1 MRKVMTRTPLRPTAP
16 PLPTSPATALTPPP
30 PYIPDATPPGG
41 PDAMSS
47 HAPRA
52 TAPDRPGRT
61 SGGPGGTPPRATG
74 GVPPRRPGARAAG
87 AGPGGRPPGSPG
99 RSQRSRTRP
108 ADTRPPTAGPGR
120 GTLPGPATAP
130 SAPAGGPAPDP
141 ATALGSVPGRVM
153 ASPVPARSAGPG
165 TAPTAGRIPSGG
177 HHRVSRPATT
187 PVVPA
192 QTPRRPV
199 PQLRP
204 TDHFAELLLG
214 VLSGRRP
221 VHSMLRHTVGRAYD
235 DLAHLAERGPLRTR
249 GASPVVRDIGYF
261 EPRPGALEVFARI
274 GAGERLRALA
284 FRLERGRDLRWRCTA
299 VEVGGPRRHHAD
311 DD

>member
-1 MRKVMTRTPLRPTAP
+1 MRKVMTRTQPRPTAP
-16 PLPTSPATALTPPP
+16 ASLPTPPP
-30 PYIPDATPPGG
+30 PPYVPRATPPHAGTNAL
-41 PDAMSS
+41 PS
-47 HAPRA
+47 HAPGATPSYSHAASPSYAARA
-52 TAPDRPGRT
+52 TAAGA
-61 SGGPGGTPPRATG
+61 PGGAPLRASG
-74 GVPPRRPGARAAG
+74 GVPPRRPGERAGRAA
-87 AGPGGRPPGSPG
+87 ASGGRPPGAPG

-120 GTLPGPATAP
+120 GARP
-130 SAPAGGPAPDP
+130 SAA
-141 ATALGSVPGRVM
+141 
-153 ASPVPARSAGPG
+153 
-165 TAPTAGRIPSGG
+165 
-177 HHRVSRPATT
+177 
-187 PVVPA
+187 PVVPV

-249 GASPVVRDIGYF
+249 GTSPVVRDIGYF

-274 GAGERLRALA
+274 GAGDRLRAMA
-284 FRLERGRDLRWRCTA
+284 FRLEQGRDLRWRCTA
-299 VEVGGPRRHHAD
+299 VEVGGPRRTRAD

>member
-1 MRKVMTRTPLRPTAP
+1 M
-16 PLPTSPATALTPPP
+16 SGG
-30 PYIPDATPPGG
+30 PGG
-41 PDAMSS
+41 VPS
-47 HAPRA
+47 
-52 TAPDRPGRT
+52 TGPGGT
-61 SGGPGGTPPRATG
+61 LSDGPGGTPPRAPG
-74 GVPPRRPGARAAG
+74 GLPPRRPGARGARAA
-87 AGPGGRPPGSPG
+87 ASGGRPPGSPG

-120 GTLPGPATAP
+120 GAGPAPVAGPPGAPATGSAPEPATAF
-130 SAPAGGPAPDP
+130 A
-141 ATALGSVPGRVM
+141 PGRPTTAAVDG
-153 ASPVPARSAGPG
+153 GPG
-165 TAPTAGRIPSGG
+165 TASAAARTASAASAPAAAPSRGRIAPGSHRRVARPS
-177 HHRVSRPATT
+177 AA

-249 GASPVVRDIGYF
+249 GTSPVVRDIGYF

-274 GAGERLRALA
+274 GAGDRLRAMA

-299 VEVGGPRRHHAD
+299 VEVGGPRRTRAD

>member
-1 MRKVMTRTPLRPTAP
+1 MRPRHGLGAGAATAFAPGRPTK
-16 PLPTSPATALTPPP
+16 
-30 PYIPDATPPGG
+30 
-41 PDAMSS
+41 
-47 HAPRA
+47 
-52 TAPDRPGRT
+52 
-61 SGGPGGTPPRATG
+61 
-74 GVPPRRPGARAAG
+74 AAVDG
-87 AGPGGRPPGSPG
+87 
-99 RSQRSRTRP
+99 
-108 ADTRPPTAGPGR
+108 
-120 GTLPGPATAP
+120 
-130 SAPAGGPAPDP
+130 
-141 ATALGSVPGRVM
+141 
-153 ASPVPARSAGPG
+153 GPG
-165 TAPTAGRIPSGG
+165 TASAAARTASAASAPVAAPSRGRIAPGSHRWVARPS
-177 HHRVSRPATT
+177 AA

-249 GASPVVRDIGYF
+249 GTSPVVRDIGYF

-274 GAGERLRALA
+274 GAGDRLRAMA

-299 VEVGGPRRHHAD
+299 VEVGGPRRTRAD

>member
-1 MRKVMTRTPLRPTAP
+1 M
-16 PLPTSPATALTPPP
+16 SGE
-30 PYIPDATPPGG
+30 PGG
-41 PDAMSS
+41 A
-47 HAPRA
+47 
-52 TAPDRPGRT
+52 
-61 SGGPGGTPPRATG
+61 PPRASG
-74 GVPPRRPGARAAG
+74 GVPPRRPGERTGRAA
-87 AGPGGRPPGSPG
+87 ASGGRPPGAPG

-120 GTLPGPATAP
+120 TLPRP
-130 SAPAGGPAPDP
+130 SAAA
-141 ATALGSVPGRVM
+141 
-153 ASPVPARSAGPG
+153 
-165 TAPTAGRIPSGG
+165 
-177 HHRVSRPATT
+177 

-192 QTPRRPV
+192 QTSRRPV

-274 GAGERLRALA
+274 GAGDRLRAMA
-284 FRLERGRDLRWRCTA
+284 FRLEQGRDLRWRCTA
-299 VEVGGPRRHHAD
+299 VEVGGPRRTRVD

>member
-1 MRKVMTRTPLRPTAP
+1 M
-16 PLPTSPATALTPPP
+16 SGG
-30 PYIPDATPPGG
+30 PGG
-41 PDAMSS
+41 VPS
-47 HAPRA
+47 
-52 TAPDRPGRT
+52 TGPGGT
-61 SGGPGGTPPRATG
+61 LSDGPGGTPPRAPG
-74 GVPPRRPGARAAG
+74 GLPPRRPGARGARAA
-87 AGPGGRPPGSPG
+87 ASGGRPPGSPG

-120 GTLPGPATAP
+120 GAGPAPVAGPPCAPATGSAPEPATAF
-130 SAPAGGPAPDP
+130 A
-141 ATALGSVPGRVM
+141 PGRPTTAAVDG
-153 ASPVPARSAGPG
+153 GPG
-165 TAPTAGRIPSGG
+165 TASAAARTASAASAPVAAPSRGRIAPGSHRWVARPS
-177 HHRVSRPATT
+177 AA

-249 GASPVVRDIGYF
+249 GTSPVVRDIGYF

-274 GAGERLRALA
+274 GAGDRLRAMA

-299 VEVGGPRRHHAD
+299 VEVGGPRRTRAD

>member
-1 MRKVMTRTPLRPTAP
+1 M
-16 PLPTSPATALTPPP
+16 
-30 PYIPDATPPGG
+30 
-41 PDAMSS
+41 
-47 HAPRA
+47 
-52 TAPDRPGRT
+52 
-61 SGGPGGTPPRATG
+61 
-74 GVPPRRPGARAAG
+74 PPRRPGAPRARAA
-87 AGPGGRPPGSPG
+87 ASGGRPLGAPG

-120 GTLPGPATAP
+120 GSRSGPVAEPDAPATGSVPDPAAPASVPAPGTEAGTEAAFAPARTAKSATTPVAAPVAGRVAPGSHRRVARPATA
-130 SAPAGGPAPDP
+130 
-141 ATALGSVPGRVM
+141 
-153 ASPVPARSAGPG
+153 
-165 TAPTAGRIPSGG
+165 
-177 HHRVSRPATT
+177 

-221 VHSMLRHTVGRAYD
+221 VHSMLRHTRGRAYD

-274 GAGERLRALA
+274 GAGGRLRAMA
-284 FRLERGRDLRWRCTA
+284 FRLEQGRDLRWRCTA
-299 VEVGGPRRHHAD
+299 VEVGGPRRHRSD